1 MMITFLSFFFLLI
14 YSHVT
19 MVGFMIYVETSVD
32 FLSLACVNSFQPHKS
47 VMSLLFEP
55 EINAIYSRSV
65 PI

>member
-1 MMITFLSFFFLLI
+1 
-14 YSHVT
+14 

-32 FLSLACVNSFQPHKS
+32 FLSLACVNRFQPHKS

-65 PI
+65 TIQTNSPRTI